1 MKVVLYLLGE
11 NMVIAYFI
19 GILFTLAATAV
30 VLPLLLAG
38 HLGHEEHKKQIH
50 HFHFTD
56 KLRIAEAK
64 LQQPVESLIK
74 CGDCGSHSAT
84 MELISE
90 SVA

>member
-1 MKVVLYLLGE
+1 
-11 NMVIAYFI
+11 MVIAYFI

-74 CGDCGSHSAT
+74 CGDRGSHPAT